1 MKIYFILA
9 VFLIS
14 ANFTFNGTPNWAAEI
29 DHQTAPVADFP
40 IHEGM
45 LVYHSYN
52 DYSAGGGKLFLYDF
66 AANKRIDISEN
77 WPLHH
82 AMNGHFS
89 PDGKKIV
96 FMALPKGMT
105 GYYQWDIY
113 LWDLATQN
121 PINLT
126 PNNGIPDEDPKFF
139 PDGEQVVFKQNGDIK
154 ILNLL
159 TKEIIPVTSDGFLI
173 EESMPYPTTDGK
185 KILYEKNAKIYIINI
200 DGTNSRSLSNADNL
214 ASYYPIVRDQESF
227 LHPKWA
233 PSSNHRDQVYLSF
246 ILPQP
251 SVYCLFNDINSDN
264 SDPYP
269 VPGTDYVFFSS
280 NREGG
285 QGNWDIYLGD
295 LVTGQVW
302 TLDQFGIN
310 TSLGELGSCYF
321 YKNPALV
328 HHGKEIY
335 PTVYK
340 LDQNYPNPFNSTTT
354 INFELA
360 VASRV
365 TLQIF
370 SVNGSYLETLLDEV
384 KIPAKYK
391 VSWQPHDIS
400 TGVYFYRLST
410 GAEILV
416 RKCIYLK

>member
-9 VFLIS
+9 IFLMS
-14 ANFTFNGTPNWAAEI
+14 ANFTLNGAPNWAAEI
-29 DHQTAPVADFP
+29 DHQTAAVADFP

-45 LVYHSYN
+45 LVYHSYI

-66 AANKRIDISEN
+66 AAKKRIAISEN

-89 PDGKKIV
+89 PDGQKIV
-96 FMALPKGMT
+96 FMALPKGKT
-105 GYYQWDIY
+105 DYYQWDIY
-113 LWDLATQN
+113 LWDFETQTLT
-121 PINLT
+121 NLT

-139 PDGEQVVFKQNGDIK
+139 PDGEKIVFKQNGDIQ
-154 ILNLL
+154 IFNLK
-159 TKEIIPVTSDGFLI
+159 TKAIIPVTADGFAV
-173 EESMPYPTTDGK
+173 EESMPYPTTDGQ
-185 KILYEKNAKIYIINI
+185 KILYEKNAKIYMINI

-214 ASYYPIVRDQESF
+214 ASYYPIVRDQDSF

-233 PSSNHRDQVYLSF
+233 PASNHHDQVYLSF
-246 ILPQP
+246 ILPRP
-251 SVYCLFNDINSDN
+251 SQYLPFNDINADN

-269 VPGTDYVFFSS
+269 IAGTDYVFFSS

-295 LVTGQVW
+295 LKTGQVW

-310 TSLGELGSCYF
+310 TTLGELGSCYF
-321 YKNPALV
+321 NQNPA
-328 HHGKEIY
+328 G
-335 PTVYK
+335 
-340 LDQNYPNPFNSTTT
+340 LDEGVNPLPLQCTLEQNYPNPFNPATT
-354 INFELA
+354 ISFELA

-370 SVNGSYLETLLDEV
+370 RVNGSYLETLLDEV

-391 VSWQPHDIS
+391 VTWQPHDIC